1 MTSFAEVFNK
11 EFPDK
16 KDFWEN
22 ELKSLGIEPRRQNE
36 LNDKEELQAL
46 AEIIKEVYFQDYK
59 TAYSGSHANSNNNN
73 SSIRPSNRPA
83 SEKENSNLAL
93 HLLLH

>member
-1 MTSFAEVFNK
+1 MPTIAEVFKK
-11 EFPDK
+11 ERPDK

-46 AEIIKEVYFQDYK
+46 ADIIKQVYYQNYK
-59 TAYSGSHANSNNNN
+59 IAYGNNNTNVSNSN
-73 SSIRPSNRPA
+73 SSNT
-83 SEKENSNLAL
+83 
-93 HLLLH
+93 